1 MATILANLNLS
12 SNFHFFNRSHISR
25 RKLGCVYKLSRD
37 KKVNLTAQMN
47 AIVQRGSE
55 SYPPCIW
62 DYDLLQSL
70 DNNYKESPSNK
81 KRVEE
86 LKKHVKKLV
95 ENEDI
100 KPLANLEMIDNIDR
114 LGLSYHFEKE
124 INIALGTL
132 IRSTN
137 NDDAYIEQE
146 GLHATALRFRILRQ
160 HGHKVSQDIFNRFKD
175 NDGNFK
181 PSICEDIK
189 GLLSLYEASFLG
201 IHGEHTMEEAKIFTT
216 FHLKKMKHHSILK
229 SNKVLGREISRALE
243 LPRQWQM
250 TRSEARWYIDVYE
263 EKDDKV
269 VALLELAKLDYNF
282 VQSVHQKDLADLTR
296 WWKDLGLKDRL
307 EFSRDR
313 LVESYLWGLGMASE
327 PQLSNCRK
335 AVAKIIAVV
344 TVVDDIY
351 DVYGSLDE
359 LKIFT
364 HAIERWDISASDQLP
379 CHLRMGFIALFNTIN
394 ELAYHSIKEH
404 GFDSLSYCKQALA
417 DLCNAYLAE
426 AQISKSG
433 STQTLE
439 EYMSIAWISV
449 ACSVVLIHAYL
460 SLNEHVTKQNLDY
473 IVKHS
478 NMMRWSTTIVRFTD
492 DLGTSKAEI
501 ERGDILKSVQCY
513 MRETGASEEVARDY
527 IWYQIDE
534 TWKKITEDVL
544 EDSCLPHSFIGLA
557 INLARVSHF
566 IYQDGDGHGAP
577 DGNDKDQAM
586 SLLVEPIP

>member
-25 RKLGCVYKLSRD
+25 RKFGCVYKLSRD

-160 HGHKVSQDIFNRFKD
+160 HGHKVSQ
-175 NDGNFK
+175 
-181 PSICEDIK
+181 
-189 GLLSLYEASFLG
+189 ASFLG

-229 SNKVLGREISRALE
+229 SNEVLGREISRALE

-282 VQSVHQKDLADLTR
+282 VQSAHQKDLADLTR

-379 CHLRMGFIALFNTIN
+379 CDLRMGFIALFNTIN
-394 ELAYHSIKEH
+394 EL
-404 GFDSLSYCKQALA
+404 Q
-417 DLCNAYLAE
+417 
-426 AQISKSG
+426 
-433 STQTLE
+433 
-439 EYMSIAWISV
+439 
-449 ACSVVLIHAYL
+449 
-460 SLNEHVTKQNLDY
+460 
-473 IVKHS
+473 
-478 NMMRWSTTIVRFTD
+478 
-492 DLGTSKAEI
+492 
-501 ERGDILKSVQCY
+501 
-513 MRETGASEEVARDY
+513 
-527 IWYQIDE
+527 
-534 TWKKITEDVL
+534 
-544 EDSCLPHSFIGLA
+544 
-557 INLARVSHF
+557 
-566 IYQDGDGHGAP
+566 
-577 DGNDKDQAM
+577 
-586 SLLVEPIP
+586 

>member
-100 KPLANLEMIDNIDR
+100 KPLAKLELIDNIDR

-250 TRSEARWYIDVYE
+250 TRSEARWYIDVDE
-263 EKDDKV
+263 ERDDKV

-296 WWKDLGLKDRL
+296 L

-327 PQLSNCRK
+327 PQLSNCTK

-404 GFDSLSYCKQALA
+404 GFDSLSYCKQA
-417 DLCNAYLAE
+417 
-426 AQISKSG
+426 
-433 STQTLE
+433 
-439 EYMSIAWISV
+439 
-449 ACSVVLIHAYL
+449 
-460 SLNEHVTKQNLDY
+460 
-473 IVKHS
+473 
-478 NMMRWSTTIVRFTD
+478 
-492 DLGTSKAEI
+492 AEI

-544 EDSCLPHSFIGLA
+544 EDSCLPHSFIRLA